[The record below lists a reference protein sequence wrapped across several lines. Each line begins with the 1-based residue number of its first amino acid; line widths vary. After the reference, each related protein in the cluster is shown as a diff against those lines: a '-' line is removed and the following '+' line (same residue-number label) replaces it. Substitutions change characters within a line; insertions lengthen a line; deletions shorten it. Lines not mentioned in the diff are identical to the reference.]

1 MGRLGGEPELEQ
13 AFWCCRAAG
22 WVVWRELGSSEHLSM
37 NPAFPLA
44 RPSFNFSAISSSIL
58 SSIE

>member
-13 AFWCCRAAG
+13 AFWCCQAAG
-22 WVVWRELGSSEHLSM
+22 WVVWRELGSSRHFSI

-44 RPSFNFSAISSSIL
+44 RPKF
-58 SSIE
+58 